1 MTMEEKKMIK
11 KTIPLTIIIVCAFFF
26 LCLFSLAED
35 IPSPPH
41 CFKGYVIDETGD
53 LAANGMI
60 VSAKL
65 NNIFY
70 NTTVKNGTYGF
81 LTETESFYVNGSDG
95 DGVIHFYINGV
106 LASQT
111 ATFVPGGLNV
121 DFAPYLNLSLDT
133 TPLVIDSVATTGITS
148 SQAIVS
154 WATNKPANSTVYFGT
169 TLALEHVAHDA
180 SYVKNHSLTLTTLQA
195 DTTYYYEIV
204 SYDLSGHIARANNS
218 GVYYHFTTEQT
229 QGGDGG
235 TGGDGG
241 GTLPPGDTNHPP
253 VAHAG
258 GPYYGLIHQPVAFDA
273 SQSNDTD
280 GYIVNYSWNLGDGTI
295 ISTVQLRFTHAYSQ
309 IGNYTV
315 ILTITDNDGAKN
327 STTTKAYISTN
338 DTDGDGWSDDAE
350 RAYGTD
356 PYNASDFPKDSD
368 HDGIPDIIDLDNDND
383 GLNDTE
389 EIRLGLD
396 PFDASDVL
404 RISNEFGVF
413 FLLDTNGDTKVDT
426 YYNQTSG
433 ATTSLVV
440 TGNNTFLID
449 VDGDNKYDYIY
460 NSTTGTIAL
469 YQSPGSS
476 PNIDYPL
483 MYVLLAMGLVICFV
497 LFFVYKILSR
507 GRKKL

>member
-1 MTMEEKKMIK
+1 MIK
-11 KTIPLTIIIVCAFFF
+11 KTIPLTIIIVCVFFF
-26 LCLFSLAED
+26 SCLYSLAED

-41 CFKGYVIDETGD
+41 CFKGYAIDETGD
-53 LAANGMI
+53 LAATGTI

-106 LASQT
+106 LTTQT
-111 ATFVPGGLNV
+111 ATFVSGGLNV
-121 DFAPYLNLSLDT
+121 NFARYLNLSLDT
-133 TPLVIDSVATTGITS
+133 ASLVINSVAAAGITS
-148 SQAIVS
+148 SQATIS
-154 WATNKPANSTVYFGT
+154 WATNKTANSTVYYGT
-169 TLALEHVAHDA
+169 TLTLEHVTHDA

-204 SYDLSGHIARANNS
+204 SYDHSDHIARDNNS
-218 GVYYHFTTEQT
+218 GAYYHFTTEQT
-229 QGGDGG
+229 QGGNGG
-235 TGGDGG
+235 NGGDGG
-241 GTLPPGDTNHPP
+241 ETLPPGETNHPP
-253 VAHAG
+253 VAHTG
-258 GPYYGLIHQPVAFDA
+258 GPYYGLIHQRVTFDA

-295 ISTVQLRFTHAYSQ
+295 ISTIQLRLTHTYSQ

-315 ILTITDNDGAKN
+315 VLTVTDNRGAKN

-338 DTDGDGWSDDAE
+338 DTDGDGWSNDAE
-350 RAYGTD
+350 QVYGTN
-356 PYNASDFPKDSD
+356 PNNASDFPEDSD
-368 HDGIPDIIDLDNDND
+368 HDGIPDIIDPDNDND
-383 GLNDTE
+383 GLSDTE
-389 EIRLGLD
+389 EVRLGLN

-426 YYNQTSG
+426 YYNQTTG
-433 ATTSLVV
+433 VTTLLVV
-440 TGNNTFLID
+440 SGNNTFLID
-449 VDGDNKYDYIY
+449 VDGNNKYDYIY

-476 PNIDYPL
+476 PKIDYPL
-483 MYVLLAMGLVICFV
+483 IYVLFVISLVISFV
-497 LFFVYKILSR
+497 LFLVYKIVSR